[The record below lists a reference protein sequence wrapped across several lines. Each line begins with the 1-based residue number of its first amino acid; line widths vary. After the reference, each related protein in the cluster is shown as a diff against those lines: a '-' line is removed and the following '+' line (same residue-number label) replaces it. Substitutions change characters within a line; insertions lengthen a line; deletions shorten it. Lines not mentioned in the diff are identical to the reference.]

1 MFRLNYYP
9 KYKEDAK
16 MLSETNSELQKVIE
30 KQNRLIRFQS
40 LVQSLILVFL
50 IGIVVVGGI
59 IYFRVKETLTT
70 VEVKIAEVD
79 TESLNRSIAA
89 LDQASANLE
98 GLDAVAINDSV
109 TSLND
114 AADNLS
120 KIDTEQMNEMTE
132 SLNNS
137 AKSLEEVTDGLS
149 NLFG

>member
-1 MFRLNYYP
+1 
-9 KYKEDAK
+9 

-30 KQNRLIRFQS
+30 KQNRLIHFQS